1 MNPVQ
6 PVLDRVDRWQRRTP
20 VVAVAFAVDK
30 KFSNDRLNLYV
41 VALGWY
47 GFLSI
52 YPLLLVVVTIFGFIG
67 VSSLGTGIVSTL
79 HQFPVVGSQFNPENP
94 TQQLHGSSFGLVIG
108 LLGLLYGTQGVMQT
122 AQGAMEQAW
131 NVPLDDRPGFLP
143 RLGRSMLGLAI
154 IGGTFLVNAALSS
167 LATGSGHSLL
177 LRVGIVVGMLVLNI
191 LGYGAAF
198 RCLTPTRSIRDL
210 IPGVLLG
217 AFTFTA
223 LITVGS
229 GLVQHQLR
237 HSSSTYGQFGA
248 VIGLV
253 GVLLLMAKLSLYGAE
268 LNPVLRRRLWPRALV
283 SSNPTAAD
291 DRAQKGLT
299 LETTSRKNEVVSV
312 EFGDQDAATQL
323 DVETD

>member
-1 MNPVQ
+1 
-6 PVLDRVDRWQRRTP
+6 
-20 VVAVAFAVDK
+20 
-30 KFSNDRLNLYV
+30 
-41 VALGWY
+41 
-47 GFLSI
+47 
-52 YPLLLVVVTIFGFIG
+52 
-67 VSSLGTGIVSTL
+67 
-79 HQFPVVGSQFNPENP
+79 
-94 TQQLHGSSFGLVIG
+94 
-108 LLGLLYGTQGVMQT
+108 
-122 AQGAMEQAW
+122 
-131 NVPLDDRPGFLP
+131 
-143 RLGRSMLGLAI
+143 
-154 IGGTFLVNAALSS
+154 
-167 LATGSGHSLL
+167 
-177 LRVGIVVGMLVLNI
+177 MLVLNI

-198 RCLTPTRSIRDL
+198 RCLTPTRSIRDQ